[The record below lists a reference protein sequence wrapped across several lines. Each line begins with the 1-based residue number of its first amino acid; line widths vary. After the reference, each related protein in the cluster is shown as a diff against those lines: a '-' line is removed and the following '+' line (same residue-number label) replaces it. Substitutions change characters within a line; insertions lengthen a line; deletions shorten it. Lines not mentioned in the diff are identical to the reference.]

1 MSTIRTYFWHDR
13 VKSRWKLYWD
23 RHCRG
28 RAWTDFL
35 HGNSGDIFTR
45 DVLAHFYPG
54 LMPLNTAEGPR
65 ILCIGSIGHKMAEGD
80 LLCGIGCKSPELPR
94 LRPDTVRIHAL
105 RGPISYDIFKAAG
118 YDVSGVRFLADPGLL
133 IGAMVPDS
141 KPAKGRVV
149 FVPHYRER
157 KSVRNKVPRDVSVID
172 IDSPPLR
179 LALQIQRAECVYAS
193 SLHGIIFAHAL
204 GRPCVFVRP
213 ATEEP
218 MLKFEDYFLS
228 VGINPPKP
236 LDSIADARFATSPVS
251 PAVLSIEPQKI
262 IFPPVAQLERHGIIQ

>member
-23 RHCRG
+23 RHFRG

-35 HGNSGDIFTR
+35 HGNSGDIFAR
-45 DVLAHFYPG
+45 DVLARFYPG
-54 LMPLNTAEGPR
+54 ATPLNTSEGPR
-65 ILCIGSIGHKMAEGD
+65 ILCIGSIGHKIATGD
-80 LLCGIGCKSPELPR
+80 LICGIGCKSSDLPR
-94 LRPDTVRIHAL
+94 MRQDAVTIHAL
-105 RGPISYDIFKAAG
+105 RGPISYDIFKSSG

-133 IGAMVPDS
+133 IGAMVPDH
-141 KPAKGRVV
+141 PPTKGRVV

-157 KSVRNKVPRDVSVID
+157 QSIRGKVPSGFIVID
-172 IDSPPLR
+172 IDAPPLQ
-179 LALQIQRAECVYAS
+179 LARQLQQAECVYAS

-213 ATEEP
+213 ATDEP
-218 MLKFEDYFLS
+218 LLKFDDYFLS

-236 LDSIADARFATSPVS
+236 LESIADAKLSTAPVS
-251 PAVLSIEPQKI
+251 PAVLSIDPREI
-262 IFPPVAQLERHGIIQ
+262 VFPSAAQLEAHGIIQ